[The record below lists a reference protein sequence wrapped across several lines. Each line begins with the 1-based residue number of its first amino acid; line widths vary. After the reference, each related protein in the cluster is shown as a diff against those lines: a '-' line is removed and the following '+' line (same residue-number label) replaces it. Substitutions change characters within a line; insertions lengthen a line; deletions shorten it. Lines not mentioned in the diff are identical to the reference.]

1 MTKDIIST
9 DIISTDKEARSTV
22 AAQRNNLTRNPGY
35 LLQDVARLLRVAF
48 DRRVSHLGLTRAQ
61 WFVLARLYRDDGR
74 TQRALADELDM
85 EPAPFGRLIDR
96 LEESGWVRR
105 APAPGDRRAKFVFL
119 TEKILPLVEELRTTA
134 ERLYVDAFEGL
145 SAKRF
150 EDLVDALALAKSN
163 LLELAA
169 QPVELRADGALDT
182 LRRVQRK
189 AASRGQKT

>member
-1 MTKDIIST
+1 
-9 DIISTDKEARSTV
+9 V
-22 AAQRNNLTRNPGY
+22 AAKRNDLTRNPGY

-48 DRRVSHLGLTRAQ
+48 DRRVRHLGLTRAQ
-61 WFVLARLYRDDGR
+61 WFVLAHLYRDDGR

-85 EPAPFGRLIDR
+85 EPAPLGRLIDR

-105 APAPGDRRAKFVFL
+105 APAPGDRRAKLVFL
-119 TEKILPLVEELRTTA
+119 TEKILPLVEELRTAA
-134 ERLYVDAFEGL
+134 ERLYADAFEGL
-145 SAKRF
+145 PAKRF

-169 QPVELRADGALDT
+169 ESVEFAADGTLDP

-189 AASRGQKT
+189 AARQGQ